1 MGEIRAFRASVRPY
15 PFERERMFATPRKLS
30 STTDTHRRRHARRD
44 RTLRRRPAA
53 PRRDGPRGRLG
64 ARCRRR
70 HPLEA
75 NEAHAEI
82 DHHFELEQHYA

>member
-44 RTLRRRPAA
+44 RTLR
-53 PRRDGPRGRLG
+53 
-64 ARCRRR
+64 